1 MTTPVVKVI
10 PVSTDA
16 TIKIVPFP
24 GEIGAQGPQGEQGIQ
39 GIQGDT
45 GPQGPAGEGV
55 GTETSYVVTG
65 GATIAQPT
73 FSGDPLFT
81 GSYVELGPVVY
92 FHIEVDMDNITYFG
106 DGQYYIDLPLDSK
119 YDSVVRDGHIHD
131 QSTGRDYGISGEVE
145 AGSNRMYLNYTNS
158 NGQDTSFT
166 DKAPITLS
174 TADHFH
180 ISGIYIQADGS

>member
-24 GEIGAQGPQGEQGIQ
+24 GEIGAQGPQGE
-39 GIQGDT
+39 T
-45 GPQGPAGEGV
+45 GPQGPAGEGI
-55 GTETSYVVTG
+55 GAETSYVVTG

-73 FSGDPLFT
+73 FSGDPLFE
-81 GSYVELGPVVY
+81 GSYIELGAVVY
-92 FHIEVDMDNITYFG
+92 FRVEVDMDNITYFG

-119 YDSVVRDGHIHD
+119 YDAIVRNGHIHD
-131 QSTGRDYGISGEVE
+131 QSTNKDYAISGAVD
-145 AGSNRMYLNYTNS
+145 ANSNRMYLSYIGS
-158 NGQDTSFT
+158 NGQDLAFT
-166 DKAPITLS
+166 DKAPITLD

-180 ISGIYIQADGS
+180 ISGTYLQADGS